1 MEDISKLFENFELEF
16 SRKNEDSFFNL
27 SEIITDMH
35 KVLCDDTDTPEEV
48 FVQQLKEFSARIDEL
63 CYTVN
68 STFREAKLTERT
80 AKRMAEINIS
90 NIRKYEALAKNALQ
104 NGRKDSAL
112 VFQAKRAECIAQ
124 ADTLQ
129 QEFTTAAYS
138 TLDIQNILKK
148 LYAEGIF
155 CNTLLSSREN
165 MPRKEAK
172 V

>member
-1 MEDISKLFENFELEF
+1 MEKISKLFEDFESEF
-16 SRKNEDSFFNL
+16 AKKNEDSFSNL
-27 SEIITDMH
+27 REIITDMH

-48 FVQQLKEFSARIDEL
+48 FVQQLEEFSARIDEL

-112 VFQAKRAECIAQ
+112 VFQAKWAECIAQ
-124 ADTLQ
+124 ADTFQ

-138 TLDIQNILKK
+138 TLDIQYILKK
-148 LYAEGIF
+148 LYAEEIF

>member
-1 MEDISKLFENFELEF
+1 MEFA
-16 SRKNEDSFFNL
+16 RKNEDSFSNL
-27 SEIITDMH
+27 SAIITDMH

-48 FVQQLKEFSARIDEL
+48 FVQQLEEFSARIDEL

-112 VFQAKRAECIAQ
+112 VFQSKRAECIAQ

-129 QEFTTAAYS
+129 QEFMTAAYS
-138 TLDIQNILKK
+138 ALDTQTTSRS
-148 LYAEGIF
+148 Y
-155 CNTLLSSREN
+155 TRRRSSAIHFYRVERIYRE
-165 MPRKEAK
+165 RRQRYEFE
-172 V
+172 

>member
-1 MEDISKLFENFELEF
+1 MEFA
-16 SRKNEDSFFNL
+16 RKNEDSFSNL
-27 SEIITDMH
+27 SAIITDMH

-48 FVQQLKEFSARIDEL
+48 FVQQLEEFSARIDEL

-68 STFREAKLTERT
+68 STFRKAKLTERT
-80 AKRMAEINIS
+80 A
-90 NIRKYEALAKNALQ
+90 

-138 TLDIQNILKK
+138 ALDTQTILKK
-148 LYAEGIF
+148 LYAEEIF

-165 MPRKEAK
+165 IS
-172 V
+172 